1 MHADQAEQVATQMIT
16 PLKAR
21 TRPLTLENFP
31 ERLKA
36 YPRWVLWRLEE
47 RAGKLTKVP
56 YQLTGMEASSMS
68 SVTWSTYAD
77 VVSHLNDKVASVE
90 RTLDGVNDYT
100 GVGTVLVD
108 SGGIVFL
115 DLDHCVNPDGSI
127 DGWAR
132 EIVDQL
138 NSYTE
143 LSPSR
148 TGLHIWVRGDLPL
161 TGRKKGSLEMYSSGR
176 YATVTG
182 WQLSDTPSTIS
193 ACDLT
198 SLHARM
204 MAGKFIFTSTSKPVA
219 PVSGV
224 ITIKDKF
231 SYLQA
236 GKWQEAGYASRS
248 EADAAFCRFLSHDLH
263 TYAEIDAAF
272 RKSDLMRSKWDE
284 KHGGETYGERTIR
297 MILESPQKITPAP
310 APVSAAQIISYDSI
324 PDPRALSSAPVR
336 CLVDGFIPAN
346 QLVII
351 AGEYGTGKTW
361 LGMMLGNAVA
371 RGERFLGRDTIQQ
384 RVIYFDRENPLPVIK
399 ERMVALFGEQDEPNY
414 RHWGLWLPD
423 DPPNFGD
430 ARYLQFACS
439 NTVLIFDSFTRFHT
453 GSENSPTEMAQISG
467 HLRKLQS
474 AGATVIVLHH
484 RDKKLEAAY
493 RGTAEIAAGCDVLY
507 SFSRET
513 QADKR
518 TLKQIKS
525 RTALDD
531 TISFRVDWDLPAL
544 TPADNPQLAKR
555 RQDCAAISAMLRD
568 QPEGMQQRDIIE
580 RMEQQGIS
588 RSQTQR
594 HLDANEGKLWIS
606 RGGGHGVPKTYHPRI
621 VIK

>member
-148 TGLHIWVRGDLPL
+148 TDLHIWVRGDLPL

-224 ITIKDKF
+224 I
-231 SYLQA
+231 
-236 GKWQEAGYASRS
+236 
-248 EADAAFCRFLSHDLH
+248 
-263 TYAEIDAAF
+263 
-272 RKSDLMRSKWDE
+272 
-284 KHGGETYGERTIR
+284 
-297 MILESPQKITPAP
+297 
-310 APVSAAQIISYDSI
+310 
-324 PDPRALSSAPVR
+324 
-336 CLVDGFIPAN
+336 
-346 QLVII
+346 
-351 AGEYGTGKTW
+351 
-361 LGMMLGNAVA
+361 
-371 RGERFLGRDTIQQ
+371 
-384 RVIYFDRENPLPVIK
+384 
-399 ERMVALFGEQDEPNY
+399 
-414 RHWGLWLPD
+414 
-423 DPPNFGD
+423 
-430 ARYLQFACS
+430 
-439 NTVLIFDSFTRFHT
+439 
-453 GSENSPTEMAQISG
+453 
-467 HLRKLQS
+467 
-474 AGATVIVLHH
+474 
-484 RDKKLEAAY
+484 
-493 RGTAEIAAGCDVLY
+493 
-507 SFSRET
+507 
-513 QADKR
+513 
-518 TLKQIKS
+518 
-525 RTALDD
+525 
-531 TISFRVDWDLPAL
+531 
-544 TPADNPQLAKR
+544 
-555 RQDCAAISAMLRD
+555 
-568 QPEGMQQRDIIE
+568 
-580 RMEQQGIS
+580 
-588 RSQTQR
+588 
-594 HLDANEGKLWIS
+594 
-606 RGGGHGVPKTYHPRI
+606 
-621 VIK
+621 